1 MKCGELLIYRN
12 PEWGRRAHFVKG
24 ESRNALLKTILPPSD
39 NPVTSVSDGL
49 LVQARLI
56 SKAVT
61 EIFDDRLR
69 PYGAS
74 SAQFALLALIGKTE
88 PITRAKIARLQHL
101 DKSTLTRNLRAILSE
116 GWAVEVRENARGRS
130 RPIALSPTGKAL
142 LLNAQS
148 AWLAA
153 QDQAKALLGDDATTA
168 IVNCADRIIQ
178 HLFTT

>member
-1 MKCGELLIYRN
+1 
-12 PEWGRRAHFVKG
+12 
-24 ESRNALLKTILPPSD
+24 LKTIGKLPPSD
-39 NPVTSVSDGL
+39 NPVASVSDGL
-49 LVQARLI
+49 LVQTRLV
-56 SKAVT
+56 SKT
-61 EIFDDRLR
+61 ITGIFDERLR

-74 SAQFALLALIGKTE
+74 SAQFALLALIDKTE
-88 PITRAKIARLQHL
+88 PITRARIARLQHL

-116 GWAVEVRENARGRS
+116 GWAVEVRENANGRS

-168 IVNCADRIIQ
+168 IVNSADRIIQ

>member
-1 MKCGELLIYRN
+1 
-12 PEWGRRAHFVKG
+12 
-24 ESRNALLKTILPPSD
+24 LKQIGTIPPPAD
-39 NPVTSVSDGL
+39 PVASVNDSL
-49 LVQARLI
+49 LVQARLL
-56 SKAVT
+56 SKTVT
-61 EIFDDRLR
+61 AIFDERLR

-88 PITRAKIARLQHL
+88 PITRARIARLQHL

-116 GWAVEVRENARGRS
+116 GWAVEVPENANGRS

-153 QDQAKALLGDDATTA
+153 QEQATALLGDDAATA
-168 IVNCADRIIQ
+168 IVNCAERIIQ

>member
-1 MKCGELLIYRN
+1 M
-12 PEWGRRAHFVKG
+12 
-24 ESRNALLKTILPPSD
+24 KTIGKPSPD
-39 NPVTSVSDGL
+39 DPAVSVSEDL
-49 LVQARLI
+49 LVQTRLL
-56 SKAVT
+56 SKT
-61 EIFDDRLR
+61 ITGIFDDRLR

-88 PITRAKIARLQHL
+88 PITRAAIARLQHL

-116 GWAVEVRENARGRS
+116 GWAVEVRENANGRS

-153 QDQAKALLGDDATTA
+153 QNQAKALLGDDGTIV

-178 HLFTT
+178 QLFTT